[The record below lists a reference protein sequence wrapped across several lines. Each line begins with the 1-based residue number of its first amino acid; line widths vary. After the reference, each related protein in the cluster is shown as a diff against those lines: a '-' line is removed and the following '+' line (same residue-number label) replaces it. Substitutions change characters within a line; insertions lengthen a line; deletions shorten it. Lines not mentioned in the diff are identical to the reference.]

1 MNVTVY
7 ENGVFHTPDA
17 NGTPSSAVLVRG
29 ETIEHVGAAADCHD
43 RAGGPHASVDLGGA
57 HVVAGFTDGHIHTAQ
72 LALQSA
78 EIDLSSARSLDET
91 LALVAA
97 RVDLARSVNPQSSE
111 WIFGGRW
118 NNRRWADR
126 AMPTR
131 FQLDAVTGGIPVALH
146 HGDLHTFWV
155 NSAALARMGID
166 AGSADPIGG
175 SYSRDASGELTGILA
190 EAAAFAAERF
200 FAPLTSAALDTTLG
214 ATLQSLLGH
223 GVTSIHDIDGEDAL
237 RAFSALHEA
246 GRLPLRVHKLMPV
259 ASLDS
264 LIERG
269 IRSGDGDDWLRFGA
283 VKIFGDGSLSSHTCL
298 LHEAYPGQPGNTGIA
313 VTPPALLNS
322 LVQRLADNGL
332 SAAVHAIGDG
342 AVTNAVTALEQVAQP
357 AHSGSRLPNR
367 IEHVQHSSP
376 VDIIRLGALGVVAC
390 MQPSSCTSDID
401 MVNELLGGR
410 EIRSYA
416 WRSILDAGGTLAFSS
431 DAPVE
436 STNPFTGIHA
446 ALTRQRA
453 NGYPQGGW
461 QPAERLSRAEAFAA
475 YTTGPATASGE
486 AATKGK
492 LAAGCLADFAVLDRD
507 PFAVD
512 DAALR
517 ETAVTLTVVGGEVRW
532 AR

>member
-1 MNVTVY
+1 MSVTVY
-7 ENGVFHTPDA
+7 ENGVFHTLGA
-17 NGTPSSAVLVRG
+17 RTESSPAVLVRG
-29 ETIEHVGAAADCHD
+29 ETIEHVGTAADCHD
-43 RAGGPHASVDLGGA
+43 RANGPHTTIDLGGS
-57 HVVAGFTDGHIHTAQ
+57 HVVAGFTDSHIHTAQ
-72 LALQSA
+72 LALQAA
-78 EIDLSSARSLDET
+78 EIDLSAARSLDDT

-97 RVDLARSVNPQSSE
+97 RVSAARAADPQSVD

-118 NNRRWADR
+118 NNRLWADQTT
-126 AMPTR
+126 PTR
-131 FQLDAVTGGIPVALH
+131 FHLDAVTGDIPVALH

-166 AGSADPIGG
+166 RRSADPVGG
-175 SYSRDASGELTGILA
+175 SYVRDASGELTGILG

-200 FAPLTSAALDTTLG
+200 FAPLTSTALDVNLG
-214 ATLQSLLGH
+214 ATLQTLLAH

-298 LHEAYPGQPGNTGIA
+298 LHEAYPGQPDNTGIA
-313 VTPPALLNS
+313 VTPPELLNA

-332 SAAVHAIGDG
+332 AAAVHAIGDG
-342 AVTNAVTALEQVAQP
+342 AVTNAVTALEKVTQ
-357 AHSGSRLPNR
+357 SGGYRTLLPNR
-367 IEHVQHSSP
+367 VEHVQHSGRD
-376 VDIIRLGALGVVAC
+376 DIARLGALGAVAC

-401 MVNELLGGR
+401 MVDELLGGR
-410 EIRSYA
+410 EIVSYA

-446 ALTRQRA
+446 AITRQRA

-461 QPAERLSRAEAFAA
+461 QPEERLNRAEAFAA

-486 AATKGK
+486 TASKGR
-492 LAAGCLADFAVLDRD
+492 LAAGYLADFAVLDRD
-507 PFAVD
+507 PFTVD
-512 DAALR
+512 DAGLLEA
-517 ETAVTLTVVGGEVRW
+517 AVTLTVIGGDVRW
-532 AR
+532 SR